1 MVECVV
7 ECEWDFLSLL
17 GDVELVD
24 DTEKEREMSLVLM
37 VVALLCGRDD
47 QQSVPVMSHSVL
59 AA

>member
-1 MVECVV
+1 MV

-17 GDVELVD
+17 GDVELVE